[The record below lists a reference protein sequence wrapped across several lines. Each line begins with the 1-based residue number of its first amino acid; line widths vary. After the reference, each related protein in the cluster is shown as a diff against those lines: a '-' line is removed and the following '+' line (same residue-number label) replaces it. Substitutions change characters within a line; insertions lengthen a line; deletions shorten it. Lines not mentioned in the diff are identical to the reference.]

1 MPETPPQKTALV
13 LAGGGLTG
21 AVYEIGALR
30 AIDDVLV
37 DRTVND
43 FDIYVGTSAGSL
55 VASFLAN
62 GISPETMLKGIAGKH
77 DTVPAIDRDDL
88 FHFDP
93 RDLVRWAKRMPG
105 KIFGA
110 WSHYLRH
117 SGDMTLFDLIW
128 SLSEALP
135 SGLYD
140 NSALE
145 AYVRNVIREQGHSNY
160 FDQLKRDLFIVA
172 TDLDTSERAVFGRHY
187 EERVPISRAVAA
199 STAIPL
205 VYKPVRIG
213 EHDYIDGGI
222 RGNASLDIAVE
233 HGATLIVCINP
244 LVPFDNR
251 ERTAIPFLGR
261 DGGYLSDKGLSA
273 IANQVGRIQT
283 HAGLHYHIK
292 QLRKT
297 HPEVDIL
304 LIEPSRNDYQMFFY
318 NIMRYSARLI
328 VARHGFETVTLRLA
342 ENFEY
347 LRNLLGRQGIPISQR
362 LVLEELEEIRRSGY
376 DPKVIRRTLEARSP
390 AYRRSHN
397 ARRVHPVGQLRNT
410 LAELERTL
418 NGFDESPLTPGRDD
432 RELIAFDGRKHKKPR
447 GARP

>member
-1 MPETPPQKTALV
+1 MPPNSHPKTALV

-55 VASFLAN
+55 VAAMLAN
-62 GISPETMLKGIAGKH
+62 GISPEMMLKGIAGKH
-77 DTVPAIDRDDL
+77 DTVPTIERDDL
-88 FHFDP
+88 FHFDA
-93 RDLVRWAKRMPG
+93 RDIMRWLKRMPG
-105 KIFGA
+105 KIAGA

-117 SGDMTLFDLIW
+117 YGDMTLFDLVW

-145 AYVRNVIREQGHSNY
+145 DYVRRVIREQGRSNY
-160 FDQLKRDLFIVA
+160 FDQLERDLFIIA
-172 TDLDTSERAVFGRHY
+172 TDLDSSERAVFGRY
-187 EERVPISRAVAA
+187 SEERVQISRAVAA

-205 VYKPVRIG
+205 IYKPVRIG
-213 EHDYIDGGI
+213 QHDYVDGGI

-261 DGGYLSDKGLSA
+261 DGGYLSEKGLSA

-297 HPEVDIL
+297 HPEVDII
-304 LIEPSRNDYQMFFY
+304 LIEPSRDDYQMFFY

-347 LRNLLGRQGIPISQR
+347 FKNLLGRQGIPISER
-362 LVLEELEEIRRSGY
+362 LVLEELEEIRRSAY
-376 DPKVIRRTLEARSP
+376 DPKVIRRVLEARSH
-390 AYRRSHN
+390 AFRRSYS
-397 ARRVHPVGQLRNT
+397 ARRAHPVGQLRNA

-418 NGFDESPLTPGRDD
+418 NGLEAPAASPATNGHGHKGR
-432 RELIAFDGRKHKKPR
+432 
-447 GARP
+447 

>member
-1 MPETPPQKTALV
+1 MPPNAQQKTALV

-43 FDIYVGTSAGSL
+43 FDLYVGTSAGSL
-55 VASFLAN
+55 VAALLAN
-62 GISPETMLKGIAGKH
+62 GISPEMMLKGIAGKH
-77 DTVPAIDRDDL
+77 DTVPPIERDDL
-88 FHFDP
+88 FHFDA
-93 RDLVRWAKRMPG
+93 RDIVRWLKRMPG
-105 KIFGA
+105 KIAGA

-117 SGDMTLFDLIW
+117 YGDMTLFDLVW

-140 NSALE
+140 NRSLE
-145 AYVRNVIREQGHSNY
+145 DYVRRVIREQGHSNY
-160 FDQLKRDLFIVA
+160 FDQLKRDLFIIA
-172 TDLDTSERAVFGRHY
+172 TDLDTSERAVFGRY
-187 EERVPISRAVAA
+187 SAERVPISRAVAA

-205 VYKPVRIG
+205 IYKPVRIG
-213 EHDYIDGGI
+213 QHDYVDGGI

-251 ERTAIPFLGR
+251 ARTAIPFLGR
-261 DGGYLSDKGLSA
+261 DGGYLSEKGLSA

-297 HPEVDIL
+297 RPEVDII

-347 LRNLLGRQGIPISQR
+347 LKNLLGRQGIPISER
-362 LVLEELEEIRRSGY
+362 LVLEELEEIRRSAY
-376 DPKVIRRTLEARSP
+376 DPKVIRRVLEARSL

-397 ARRVHPVGQLRNT
+397 ASRAHPVGQLRNT

-418 NGFDESPLTPGRDD
+418 NNLEELAASPATNGHEQKRL
-432 RELIAFDGRKHKKPR
+432 
-447 GARP
+447 